1 MKTSGKGATSGRG
14 QARSNIFWREL
25 TSRLSQDQPTYPTKT
40 HDPHKY
46 SRNPHLPL
54 LQKKGFEL
62 RSSRADT
69 ISAQGRARAINLFHI
84 GSTPYYVSNAYATTI
99 NIIELQEAE
108 RAEGFCLIRL
118 WWVLARNNRR
128 IKQNKTT
135 VVVCSASYKPH
146 KQKKRRLTVVF
157 NLSGSKGIRTPDP
170 LLVRQML

>member
-1 MKTSGKGATSGRG
+1 MNLKVIARPTRTTPLKPMNPTSTHGNHTSTP
-14 QARSNIFWREL
+14 SKN
-25 TSRLSQDQPTYPTKT
+25 
-40 HDPHKY
+40 
-46 SRNPHLPL
+46 
-54 LQKKGFEL
+54 KGFEL

-69 ISAQGRARAINLFHI
+69 ISAQGKARAIKLVHI
-84 GSTPYYVSNAYATTI
+84 GSTPYYVSNAYATTM

-118 WWVLARNNRR
+118 WWVLAHNNRR

-135 VVVCSASYKPH
+135 VVVCSASCKPH

>member
-1 MKTSGKGATSGRG
+1 MNLKVIAWPTRIPHENPRTP
-14 QARSNIFWREL
+14 QVL
-25 TSRLSQDQPTYPTKT
+25 TESTP
-40 HDPHKY
+40 
-46 SRNPHLPL
+46 PL
-54 LQKKGFEL
+54 LQRKGFEL

-69 ISAQGRARAINLFHI
+69 TPAQGKARAINLVHI
-84 GSTPYYVSNAYATTI
+84 GSTPYYVSNAYATTM

-118 WWVLARNNRR
+118 WWVLAHNSRR

-135 VVVCSASYKPH
+135 VVVCSASSKPH

-170 LLVRQML
+170 LLVRQMLWTSWAMLPFF

>member
-1 MKTSGKGATSGRG
+1 MTIKSRWKGVTSEWG

-40 HDPHKY
+40 HEPHKY

-54 LQKKGFEL
+54 LQRKGFEL

-69 ISAQGRARAINLFHI
+69 TPAQGEARAINLFHI
-84 GSTPYYVSNAYATTI
+84 GSTPYYVSNAYATTM

-118 WWVLARNNRR
+118 WWVLAHNNRR
-128 IKQNKTT
+128 TKQNKTT
-135 VVVCSASYKPH
+135 IVVCSVSCKPH
-146 KQKKRRLTVVF
+146 KQKK
-157 NLSGSKGIRTPDP
+157 DD
-170 LLVRQML
+170 

>member
-1 MKTSGKGATSGRG
+1 MTGNDDKNKQEGRNLGLWSGALYCT
-14 QARSNIFWREL
+14 L
-25 TSRLSQDQPTYPTKT
+25 T
-40 HDPHKY
+40 
-46 SRNPHLPL
+46 
-54 LQKKGFEL
+54 
-62 RSSRADT
+62 RSSR
-69 ISAQGRARAINLFHI
+69 RAINLVHI
-84 GSTPYYVSNAYATTI
+84 GSTPYYVSNTYATTM

-118 WWVLARNNRR
+118 WWVLAHNNRR

-135 VVVCSASYKPH
+135 VVVCSASCKPH